1 MTTKTQNV
9 TVTVNG
15 AARTLA
21 CAGTTT
27 LLTALRDDLLL
38 TGAKR
43 GCNQGV
49 CGACTV
55 LIDGRP
61 MRSCLTLAANLD
73 GAEVTTVEGLAPRGE
88 LTRVQESLL
97 KQNAVQCGFCTSGMV
112 MVAHDFLQRNPDP
125 DVGEV
130 RDALSGNLCRCSGY
144 RALVDAVID
153 AATGGAA

>member
-1 MTTKTQNV
+1 MTTKTQKASA

-15 AARTLA
+15 TERTIA
-21 CAGTTT
+21 CDGTTT
-27 LLTALRDDLLL
+27 LLTVLRDDLAL

-61 MRSCLTLAANLD
+61 MRSCLSLAANLD
-73 GAEVTTVEGLAPRGE
+73 GAEVTTIEGLAPRGE

-97 KQNAVQCGFCTSGMV
+97 KRNAVQCGFCTSGMV
-112 MVAHDFLQRNPDP
+112 MVAQDFL
-125 DVGEV
+125 
-130 RDALSGNLCRCSGY
+130 
-144 RALVDAVID
+144 
-153 AATGGAA
+153 

>member
-1 MTTKTQNV
+1 
-9 TVTVNG
+9 
-15 AARTLA
+15 
-21 CAGTTT
+21 
-27 LLTALRDDLLL
+27 
-38 TGAKR
+38 
-43 GCNQGV
+43 
-49 CGACTV
+49 
-55 LIDGRP
+55 